1 MRRGIIILL
10 TLPALL
16 TMQAPAQGSDV
27 RSTQAVRS
35 FALGPARPSAPIS
48 APDGH
53 TAFPVDVLSRLRRAL
68 ADKTAAR
75 INTTNK
81 E

>member
-1 MRRGIIILL
+1 MRRVIFVLL

-16 TMQAPAQGSDV
+16 TMQALAEGGDV
-27 RSTQAVRS
+27 HATQPVRT

-48 APDGH
+48 APDSH
-53 TAFPVDVLSRLRRAL
+53 TAFPVDLLSRLRTAL
-68 ADKTAAR
+68 GERSAPRSNPTS
-75 INTTNK
+75 K